1 MKLMD
6 EFKDLF
12 QNEIKSYLKKKIYLF
27 FPKEVQINKKDYDS
41 KLLLVL
47 MSG

>member
-27 FPKEVQINKKDYDS
+27 FS
-41 KLLLVL
+41 KGSIDKQKRL
-47 MSG
+47 